1 MKSTKKNILS
11 GYSGKIGSSGLYKR
25 ELNGQDIIQSCPE
38 RKGGR
43 KAKEPRKENKSFAHA
58 VRFASGIQSNPEL
71 LALYEA
77 ASTGGSCNAVSMAV
91 KDYLK
96 PAVIAKVVTT
106 GYRGHIGYRIKIRV
120 ENVVPVKSVKVS
132 LEDPGG
138 NPIETGFAI
147 RQKNSCDWV
156 YTTRQTNPQYKNSVL
171 IIESLDLPG
180 HKVTWTRIF

>member
-25 ELNGQDIIQSCPE
+25 ELNGQEIIQSCPK
-38 RKGGR
+38 RR
-43 KAKEPRKENKSFAHA
+43 KAKKPTRENISFAQA
-58 VRFASGIQSNPEL
+58 VCYASGIQSNPEL

-106 GYRGHIGYRIKIRV
+106 GYRGQTGYRIKIHV

-132 LEDPGG
+132 LEDPNGE
-138 NPIETGFAI
+138 PIESGFAI
-147 RQKNSCDWV
+147 RQKDSGDWV
-156 YTTRQTNPQYKNSVL
+156 FTTRQPNPQYKNSVL
-171 IIESLDLPG
+171 LIESLDLPG
-180 HKVTWTRIF
+180 HKVSWTRVL

>member
-11 GYSGKIGSSGLYKR
+11 GYSGKIGDSGLYKR
-25 ELNGQDIIQSCPE
+25 VLNGQDIIQSCPE

-43 KAKEPRKENKSFAHA
+43 KGKEPRKENKSFAHA
-58 VRFASGIQSNPEL
+58 VRFASGIKSNPEM

-106 GYRGHIGYRIKIRV
+106 GYLGRPGYRIKIRV
-120 ENVVPVKSVKVS
+120 ENIVPVKSVKVS
-132 LEDPGG
+132 LEDPVGE
-138 NPIETGFAI
+138 PIESGFAV
-147 RQKNSCDWV
+147 RQKDSRDWI
-156 YTTRQTNPQYKNSVL
+156 YTTIQTNPQYKNSVL
-171 IIESLDLPG
+171 LIESLDLPG
-180 HKVTWTRIF
+180 HKVTWTRTL